1 MALKVNKQMPIFLKN
16 SPTNYIDGNLWD
28 TVLIDGKEGVPV
40 AIFRHNADG
49 TVKGKGVSWMVDGR
63 YFFSSKEAI
72 INFK

>member
-1 MALKVNKQMPIFLKN
+1 
-16 SPTNYIDGNLWD
+16 
-28 TVLIDGKEGVPV
+28 VPV

-63 YFFSSKEAI
+63 YFSSLKDAI